1 MWIAQVWF
9 AHSGGVYG
17 NIKHS
22 TSLRLQNCADIEDLN
37 LLCFHLPVHILSVLL
52 SLNMKYLTL
61 VSLML
66 GTAFADYASEAESA
80 IKLLQNKWYSTETG
94 LW

>member
-1 MWIAQVWF
+1 
-9 AHSGGVYG
+9 
-17 NIKHS
+17 
-22 TSLRLQNCADIEDLN
+22 
-37 LLCFHLPVHILSVLL
+37 
-52 SLNMKYLTL
+52 MKYLTL

-94 LW
+94 LWYVPITVHVSYTDR